1 MASPGFCQLEQLDS
15 FLGGNV
21 ESTFFKLNLK
31 GKKIFSH
38 TICTKSEKNQT
49 QLEITD

>member
-21 ESTFFKLNLK
+21 ESTFFLAKFK
-31 GKKIFSH
+31 GKKDIFAYYLYK
-38 TICTKSEKNQT
+38 I
-49 QLEITD
+49 